1 MNWLL
6 IIIIIILSTLLL
18 NEKIKTKKIAIKLKD
33 ILKENSRERI
43 KFYNLSGNKKELVKE
58 INTFLDRYQSV
69 SVDNKNYKDHHQK
82 MISNISHDIRTPL
95 TALMGYVDLISDN
108 SIIKGK
114 REEYISIIKER
125 GTALKD
131 LMEEFFQMAKLECND
146 MEINIEKFNIS
157 ETVRKNV
164 IAFMNE
170 INEKNIT
177 PNINIG
183 DEEVFALGDASYMN
197 RIITNLISNSLKY
210 GYEGKV
216 IGIDLKEDNKWVY
229 LSIWDKGGKGIHK
242 DELPYIFD
250 RLYTG
255 EKSRNRNFQGS
266 GLGLSIVKNMV
277 QHMNGSITAKSIPY
291 EKTIFTVKIPK
302 GNN

>member
-6 IIIIIILSTLLL
+6 IIIIIILSILLL
-18 NEKIKTKKIAIKLKD
+18 NDKIKTKRITGKLEK

-43 KFYNLSGNKKELVKE
+43 KFYNLSADNKELVRE
-58 INTFLDRYQSV
+58 INIFLDKYESI
-69 SVDNKNYKDHHQK
+69 SIDNKNYKDHHQK

-95 TALMGYVDLISDN
+95 TALMGYVDLLSDN
-108 SIIKGK
+108 SITKEK
-114 REEYISIIKER
+114 REEYVSIIKER

-131 LMEEFFQMAKLECND
+131 LMEEFFQVAKLECND
-146 MEINIEKFNIS
+146 VDITIEKFNIS
-157 ETVRKNV
+157 EIVRKN
-164 IAFMNE
+164 IITFMNE
-170 INEKNIT
+170 INERNIT
-177 PNINIG
+177 PEINIG
-183 DEEVFALGDASYMN
+183 DEEIFALGDKNYMS

-216 IGIDLKEDNKWVY
+216 IGIDLKEDNKWVI
-229 LSIWDKGGKGIHK
+229 LSIWDKGKGIDK
-242 DELPYIFD
+242 NELPYIFD

-277 QHMNGSITAKSIPY
+277 QHMNGIITAKSIPY

-302 GNN
+302 DNS

>member
-6 IIIIIILSTLLL
+6 IIIIIILSILLL
-18 NEKIKTKKIAIKLKD
+18 NDKIKTKRITGKLEK

-43 KFYNLSGNKKELVKE
+43 KLYNLSANNKELVRE
-58 INTFLDRYQSV
+58 INIFLDKYESI
-69 SVDNKNYKDHHQK
+69 SIDNKNYKDHHQK

-95 TALMGYVDLISDN
+95 TALMGYVDLLSDN
-108 SIIKGK
+108 SVTKEK
-114 REEYISIIKER
+114 REEYVSIIKER

-131 LMEEFFQMAKLECND
+131 LMEEFFQVAKLECND
-146 MEINIEKFNIS
+146 VDITIEKFNIS
-157 ETVRKNV
+157 EIVRKN
-164 IAFMNE
+164 IITFMNE
-170 INEKNIT
+170 INERNIT
-177 PNINIG
+177 PEINIG
-183 DEEVFALGDASYMN
+183 DEEIFALGDKNYMS

-216 IGIDLKEDNKWVY
+216 IGIDLKEDNKWVI
-229 LSIWDKGGKGIHK
+229 LSIWDKGKGIDK
-242 DELPYIFD
+242 NELPYIFD

-277 QHMNGSITAKSIPY
+277 QHMNGIITAKSIPY

-302 GNN
+302 DNS

>member
-1 MNWLL
+1 MNWIL
-6 IIIIIILSTLLL
+6 IIIIIILFILLL
-18 NEKIKTKKIAIKLKD
+18 NEKIKTKGITAKLKE

-43 KFYNLSGNKKELVKE
+43 KFYNLSTNKKKLVRE
-58 INTFLDRYQSV
+58 INIFLDKYQSI
-69 SVDNKNYKDHHQK
+69 SIDNKNYKDHHQK

-95 TALMGYVDLISDN
+95 TALMGYVDLLSDN
-108 SIIKGK
+108 SITKEK
-114 REEYISIIKER
+114 KEEYVSIIKER
-125 GTALKD
+125 GTALKE
-131 LMEEFFQMAKLECND
+131 LMEEFFQVAKLECND
-146 MEINIEKFNIS
+146 VDITIEKFNIS
-157 ETVRKNV
+157 EIVRKNV
-164 IAFMNE
+164 ITFMNE
-170 INEKNIT
+170 INERNIT
-177 PNINIG
+177 PEINIG
-183 DEEVFALGDASYMN
+183 DEEIFGLGDKNYMS

-229 LSIWDKGGKGIHK
+229 LSIWDKGKGIDK
-242 DELPYIFD
+242 NELPYIFD

-255 EKSRNRNFQGS
+255 EKSRNRNLQGS

-302 GNN
+302 GNS

>member
-18 NEKIKTKKIAIKLKD
+18 NERIKTKRITAKLEK

-43 KFYNLSGNKKELVKE
+43 KFYNLSGNKKELVRE
-58 INTFLDRYQSV
+58 INIFLDKYESI
-69 SVDNKNYKDHHQK
+69 SIDNKNYKDHHQK

-95 TALMGYVDLISDN
+95 TALMGYVDLLSDN
-108 SIIKGK
+108 SITKEK
-114 REEYISIIKER
+114 REEYVSIIRER

-131 LMEEFFQMAKLECND
+131 LMEEFFQVAKLECND
-146 MEINIEKFNIS
+146 VDITIEKFNIS
-157 ETVRKNV
+157 EIVRKN
-164 IAFMNE
+164 IITFINE
-170 INEKNIT
+170 INERNIT
-177 PNINIG
+177 PEINIG
-183 DEEVFALGDASYMN
+183 DEEIFALGDKNYMS

-216 IGIDLKEDNKWVY
+216 IGIDLKEDNKWVI
-229 LSIWDKGGKGIHK
+229 LSIWDKGKGIDK
-242 DELPYIFD
+242 NELPYIFD

-255 EKSRNRNFQGS
+255 EKSRNRNLQGS

-277 QHMNGSITAKSIPY
+277 QHMNGSITARSIPY

-302 GNN
+302 GNS

>member
-6 IIIIIILSTLLL
+6 IIIIIILSILLL
-18 NEKIKTKKIAIKLKD
+18 NDKIKTKRITAKLKNT
-33 ILKENSRERI
+33 LKENSRERI
-43 KFYNLSGNKKELVKE
+43 KLYNLSRNKKELIRE
-58 INTFLDRYQSV
+58 INIFLDKYESI
-69 SVDNKNYKDHHQK
+69 SIDNKNYKDHHQK

-95 TALMGYVDLISDN
+95 TALMGYVDLLSDN
-108 SIIKGK
+108 SITKEK
-114 REEYISIIKER
+114 REEYVSIIRER

-131 LMEEFFQMAKLECND
+131 LMEEFFQVAKLECND
-146 MEINIEKFNIS
+146 VDITIEKFNIS
-157 ETVRKNV
+157 EIVRKNV
-164 IAFMNE
+164 ITFMNE
-170 INEKNIT
+170 INERNIT
-177 PNINIG
+177 PEINIG
-183 DEEVFALGDASYMN
+183 DEEIFALGDKNYMG

-216 IGIDLKEDNKWVY
+216 IGIDLKEDNKWII
-229 LSIWDKGGKGIHK
+229 LSIWDKGKGIDK
-242 DELPYIFD
+242 NELPYIFD

-255 EKSRNRNFQGS
+255 EKSRNRNLQGS

-302 GNN
+302 GNS

>member
-6 IIIIIILSTLLL
+6 IIIIIILSILLL
-18 NEKIKTKKIAIKLKD
+18 NERIKTKRITAKLKN

-43 KFYNLSGNKKELVKE
+43 KLYNLSRNKKELVRE
-58 INTFLDRYQSV
+58 INIFLDKYESI
-69 SVDNKNYKDHHQK
+69 SIDNKNYKDHHQK

-95 TALMGYVDLISDN
+95 TALMGYVDLLSDN
-108 SIIKGK
+108 SITKEK
-114 REEYISIIKER
+114 REEYVSIIKER
-125 GTALKD
+125 GTALKE
-131 LMEEFFQMAKLECND
+131 LMEEFFQVAKLECND
-146 MEINIEKFNIS
+146 VDITIEKFNIS
-157 ETVRKNV
+157 EIVRKNV
-164 IAFMNE
+164 ITFMNE
-170 INEKNIT
+170 INERNIT
-177 PNINIG
+177 PEINIG
-183 DEEVFALGDASYMN
+183 DEEIFALGDKNYMR

-216 IGIDLKEDNKWVY
+216 IGIDLKEDNKWII
-229 LSIWDKGGKGIHK
+229 LSIWDKGKGIDK
-242 DELPYIFD
+242 NELPYIFD

-255 EKSRNRNFQGS
+255 EKSRNRNLQGS

-302 GNN
+302 GNS

>member
-33 ILKENSRERI
+33 ILEENLRERI
-43 KFYNLSGNKKELVKE
+43 KFHNLSGNKKEIVKE
-58 INTFLDRYQSV
+58 INTFLDKYQSI
-69 SVDNKNYKDHHQK
+69 SIDNKNYKDHHKK

-95 TALMGYVDLISDN
+95 TALMGYVDLLSDS
-108 SIIKGK
+108 SITEEK
-114 REEYISIIKER
+114 REEYINIIKER

-146 MEINIEKFNIS
+146 VEIDIEKFNIS
-157 ETVRKNV
+157 ETVRNNV

-170 INEKNIT
+170 INEKDII
-177 PNINIG
+177 PEINIG
-183 DEEVFALGDASYMN
+183 DEEIFALGDASYMN

-216 IGIDLKEDNKWVY
+216 IGIDLKKDNKWVY
-229 LSIWDKGGKGIHK
+229 LSIWDKGKGIHK

-277 QHMNGSITAKSIPY
+277 QHMNGSITAQSIPY
-291 EKTIFTVKIPK
+291 EKTIFTVNIPK
-302 GNN
+302 ANS

>member
-6 IIIIIILSTLLL
+6 IIIIIILFILLL
-18 NEKIKTKKIAIKLKD
+18 NEKIKIKRITEKLKE

-43 KFYNLSGNKKELVKE
+43 KFYNLSTNKKELVRE
-58 INTFLDRYQSV
+58 INIFLDKYQRISI
-69 SVDNKNYKDHHQK
+69 DNKNYKEHHQK

-95 TALMGYVDLISDN
+95 TALMGYVDLLSDN
-108 SIIKGK
+108 SITKEK
-114 REEYISIIKER
+114 REEYISIIRER

-146 MEINIEKFNIS
+146 VEITIEKFNIS
-157 ETVRKNV
+157 EVVRKN
-164 IAFMNE
+164 IITFMNE
-170 INEKNIT
+170 INERNIT
-177 PNINIG
+177 PEINIG
-183 DEEVFALGDASYMN
+183 DEEIFALGDKNYMS

-210 GYEGKV
+210 GYEGNV
-216 IGIDLKEDNKWVY
+216 IGIDLKEDNKWVI
-229 LSIWDKGGKGIHK
+229 LSIWDKGKGIDK
-242 DELPYIFD
+242 NELPYIFD

-277 QHMNGSITAKSIPY
+277 QHMKGSITAQSIPY

-302 GNN
+302 DNI

>member
-18 NEKIKTKKIAIKLKD
+18 NEKIKTKKVAAKLKD

-58 INTFLDRYQSV
+58 INTFLDRYQSI
-69 SVDNKNYKDHHQK
+69 SVDNKNYKDHHKK

-95 TALMGYVDLISDN
+95 TALMGYVDLLSDN
-108 SIIKGK
+108 SITKEK
-114 REEYISIIKER
+114 KEEYISIIKER
-125 GTALKD
+125 GTALKE

-146 MEINIEKFNIS
+146 MEITIKKFNMS
-157 ETVRKNV
+157 EVVRKN
-164 IAFMNE
+164 IITFMNE
-170 INEKNIT
+170 INERNIT
-177 PNINIG
+177 PEINIG
-183 DEEVFALGDASYMN
+183 NEEIFALGDASYMS

-216 IGIDLKEDNKWVY
+216 IGIDLKKDNKWVY
-229 LSIWDKGGKGIHK
+229 LSIWDKGKGIHK

>member
-18 NEKIKTKKIAIKLKD
+18 NEKMKTKKIAIKLKD
-33 ILKENSRERI
+33 ILEENSRERI
-43 KFYNLSGNKKELVKE
+43 KFYNLSGNKKEIVKE
-58 INTFLDRYQSV
+58 INTFLDKYQSI
-69 SVDNKNYKDHHQK
+69 SIDNKNYKDHHKK

-95 TALMGYVDLISDN
+95 TALMGYVDLLSDS
-108 SIIKGK
+108 SITEEK
-114 REEYISIIKER
+114 REEYINIIKER

-146 MEINIEKFNIS
+146 VEIDIEKFNIS
-157 ETVRKNV
+157 ETVRNNV

-170 INEKNIT
+170 INEKDII
-177 PNINIG
+177 PEINIG
-183 DEEVFALGDASYMN
+183 DEEIFALGDASYMN

-216 IGIDLKEDNKWVY
+216 IGIDLKKDNKWVY
-229 LSIWDKGGKGIHK
+229 LSIWDKGKGIHK

>member
-1 MNWLL
+1 MNCLL
-6 IIIIIILSTLLL
+6 IIIIIILSILLL
-18 NEKIKTKKIAIKLKD
+18 NDKIKTKRITGKLEK

-43 KFYNLSGNKKELVKE
+43 KFYNLSANNKELVRE
-58 INTFLDRYQSV
+58 INIFLDKYESI
-69 SVDNKNYKDHHQK
+69 SIDNKNYKDHHQK

-95 TALMGYVDLISDN
+95 TALMGYVDLLSDN
-108 SIIKGK
+108 SITKEK
-114 REEYISIIKER
+114 REEYVSIIKER

-131 LMEEFFQMAKLECND
+131 LMEEFFQVAKLECND
-146 MEINIEKFNIS
+146 VDITIEKFNIS
-157 ETVRKNV
+157 EIVRKN
-164 IAFMNE
+164 IITFMNE
-170 INEKNIT
+170 INERNIT
-177 PNINIG
+177 PEINIG
-183 DEEVFALGDASYMN
+183 DEEIFALGDKNYMS

-216 IGIDLKEDNKWVY
+216 IGIDLKEDNKWVI
-229 LSIWDKGGKGIHK
+229 LSIWDKGKGIDK
-242 DELPYIFD
+242 NELPYIFD

-277 QHMNGSITAKSIPY
+277 QHMNGIITAKSIPY

-302 GNN
+302 DNS

>member
-6 IIIIIILSTLLL
+6 IIIIIILSILLL
-18 NEKIKTKKIAIKLKD
+18 NDKIKTKRITAKLKN

-43 KFYNLSGNKKELVKE
+43 KLYNLSRNKKELVRK
-58 INTFLDRYQSV
+58 INIFLDKYESI
-69 SVDNKNYKDHHQK
+69 SIDNKNYKDHHQK

-95 TALMGYVDLISDN
+95 TALMGYVDLLSDN
-108 SIIKGK
+108 SITKEK
-114 REEYISIIKER
+114 REEYVSIIRER

-131 LMEEFFQMAKLECND
+131 LMEEFFQVAKLECND
-146 MEINIEKFNIS
+146 VDITIEKFNIS
-157 ETVRKNV
+157 EIVRKNV
-164 IAFMNE
+164 ITFMNE
-170 INEKNIT
+170 INERNIT
-177 PNINIG
+177 PEINIG
-183 DEEVFALGDASYMN
+183 DEEIFALGDKNYMS

-216 IGIDLKEDNKWVY
+216 IGIDLKEDNKWVI
-229 LSIWDKGGKGIHK
+229 LSIWDKGKGIDK
-242 DELPYIFD
+242 NELPYIFD

-266 GLGLSIVKNMV
+266 GLGLSIVKNMI

-302 GNN
+302 GNS